1 MLLSR
6 SAKTLKAH
14 GESHRRRQSINF
26 FIGISLFD
34 WKSLA
39 RFVLLSFERS

>member
-6 SAKTLKAH
+6 SAKTLKLMAKVTA
-14 GESHRRRQSINF
+14 SRQSINF